1 VTRPNYVDVL
11 AEAVP
16 PPPPPPRPLACEAYL
31 LLPEREL
38 ATLMRAQSLD
48 ALELTRRCHLEVPHA
63 NH

>member
-1 VTRPNYVDVL
+1 VTRPNYIDVL
-11 AEAVP
+11 AEIA
-16 PPPPPPRPLACEAYL
+16 PPPPPRPLACEAYL

-48 ALELTRRCHLEVPHA
+48 ALELARRCRLETPHA